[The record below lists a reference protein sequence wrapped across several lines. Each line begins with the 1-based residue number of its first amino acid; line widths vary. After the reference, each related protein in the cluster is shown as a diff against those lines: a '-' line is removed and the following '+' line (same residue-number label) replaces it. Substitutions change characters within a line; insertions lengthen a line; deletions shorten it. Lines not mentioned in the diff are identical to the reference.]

1 MTEIQATLQIGEEI
15 GRGHF
20 GRVHI
25 GNDAIR
31 ERLAIK
37 IMEQREDE
45 DEEYWTARKNGL
57 IAEGSSLERANHQ
70 NIVHVHYV
78 THAPG
83 GDGVHLVMEYCEGGS
98 LESHYKMGPMLPSKV
113 RKVGKDVSLGLASL
127 HDRGMIHRD
136 IKPANILLNTRGIA
150 KVSDFGLVTDDIV
163 DGYAEG
169 AGYRDHLAPEYYEDR
184 VCSIKSDIWA
194 HGVTLYRLLH
204 GHDWY
209 AMQVPPRYVVSNGG
223 FANSLKWLPHVS
235 GEWRRVIRKMLCDN
249 PHKRPTDMR
258 EVSRLLGAIDI
269 TDSWSCENTANQIT
283 WIRNHKARV
292 QTVRLIRH
300 SERVYSWESVSAPAS
315 GVGRSRKMGG
325 ENRIGYKQAEKE
337 LRAFFDSN

>member
-1 MTEIQATLQIGEEI
+1 MTQIQATLQIGEEI

-25 GNDAIR
+25 GSDATR

-45 DEEYWTARKNGL
+45 DQEYWTARKNGL
-57 IAEGSSLERANHQ
+57 IAEGLSLQRATHA

-78 THAPG
+78 THAPT

-98 LESHYKMGPMLPSKV
+98 LESHYKTGPMLASTV
-113 RKVGKDVSLGLASL
+113 RKIGKDISLGLASL

-136 IKPANILLNTRGIA
+136 IKPANILLGERNIA

-169 AGYRDHLAPEYYEDR
+169 VGYRDHLAPEYYEDH

-194 HGVTLYRLLH
+194 LGVTLYRLLH

-209 AMQVPPRYVVSNGG
+209 ASQVPPRLVVADGG

-235 GEWRRVIRKMLCDN
+235 DGWRRLIRRMLRDD
-249 PHKRPTDMR
+249 PHERPNDMR
-258 EVSRLLGAIDI
+258 EVSRLLGDIDI
-269 TDSWSCENTANQIT
+269 TDPWTCKIVSNEIT
-283 WIRNHKARV
+283 WIRDKKTRI
-292 QTVRLIRH
+292 QTVRLVRH
-300 SERVYSWESVSAPAS
+300 SERVYSWEADSKPIS
-315 GVGRSRKMGG
+315 GAGRSRKLGG
-325 ENRIGYKQAEKE
+325 TYRIGYKQAEKE
-337 LRAFFDSN
+337 LRAFFNAN